1 MIDNSKVA
9 NMQVFTRSKQE
20 QETEKA
26 KREDEKKNQ
35 SVIASILNA
44 KQDEDNPVEGD
55 KLADGFVRSKRNM
68 ALRVKD
74 EMNN

>member
-1 MIDNSKVA
+1 
-9 NMQVFTRSKQE
+9 MQVFTRSKQE